1 MRITRTA
8 IRFGAGIGAL
18 SMGLAA
24 MTPAAAQEAKAEPQ
38 AAEGGVQDIVVTA
51 QRRDQRLQDVG
62 VSVTALSNDSLR
74 KLGVV
79 DSRDLVK
86 AAPGVQLESTAGGG
100 GISQS
105 DYSANQESPN
115 SIYLDEVYLS
125 SSM

>member
-1 MRITRTA
+1 
-8 IRFGAGIGAL
+8 
-18 SMGLAA
+18 MGLAA

-100 GISQS
+100 VNAFLTIRGISQS